1 MEKKVGLVLG
11 GGGTKGAYQSG
22 AIKALRN
29 LGKSWDIVTGTSIG
43 ALNGCLVVQGD
54 YDALYSIWDNVVVSD
69 ILNGAVDLDFN
80 FEDVINKPSLYAN
93 FLKKYVDEKGADIE
107 PFSKLLDKYLDKE
120 KLMQSKIDYGC
131 TAVVYPILK
140 PVLVTKDMMYEKGK
154 DYIISSASCFPI
166 FPVHR
171 FDDQSYI
178 DGGYYDNLPI
188 EFALDLGATEIIA
201 VDLFPKPTHINFY
214 NRENIKYIYPKH
226 DIGIMFNFDREV
238 IDRNIKCGFNDVYK
252 AYGKYLGFKYT
263 FSPFEKPSFFTSFY
277 LTVMKLEI
285 KISKMVNF
293 KDDSFITNH
302 FMKVQNKGYLI
313 EEDLSFGI
321 IDELMSILKMPVED
335 VYTFDK
341 LALLILETFKN
352 AFSEDFNLI
361 NISAEKINEVFNS
374 FDRVGIISK
383 IINQILYPEKAF
395 VSIDLLLSVDPL
407 VVAMA
412 YWIIDMV
419 KYVTES

>member
-1 MEKKVGLVLG
+1 M
-11 GGGTKGAYQSG
+11 
-22 AIKALRN
+22 KA
-29 LGKSWDIVTGTSIG
+29 
-43 ALNGCLVVQGD
+43 
-54 YDALYSIWDNVVVSD
+54 
-69 ILNGAVDLDFN
+69 
-80 FEDVINKPSLYAN
+80 
-93 FLKKYVDEKGADIE
+93 
-107 PFSKLLDKYLDKE
+107 
-120 KLMQSKIDYGC
+120 
-131 TAVVYPILK
+131 
-140 PVLVTKDMMYEKGK
+140 
-154 DYIISSASCFPI
+154 
-166 FPVHR
+166 
-171 FDDQSYI
+171 
-178 DGGYYDNLPI
+178 
-188 EFALDLGATEIIA
+188 
-201 VDLFPKPTHINFY
+201 
-214 NRENIKYIYPKH
+214 
-226 DIGIMFNFDREV
+226 
-238 IDRNIKCGFNDVYK
+238 
-252 AYGKYLGFKYT
+252 
-263 FSPFEKPSFFTSFY
+263 
-277 LTVMKLEI
+277 
-285 KISKMVNF
+285 
-293 KDDSFITNH
+293 
-302 FMKVQNKGYLI
+302 QNKGYLS